1 MSERLKDIRRRVQ
14 LETKLL
20 WPEEVPWLVGEV
32 DRLLDEVARLKVML
46 MDAPIDEEHEMGRKV
61 FNDNGLEVCAE
72 YGHEAGAAQRKL
84 WREERSQD
92 RTCLNCGFWEELDG
106 VFPLY
111 NMSGAPMD
119 WTGWCHR
126 YPPTRNDTDESTDD
140 NSPTV
145 TRHDDWCGEYVENEG
160 ACRRN
165 PPNSAENGGFADNGA
180 GNV

>member
-1 MSERLKDIRRRVQ
+1 MSERLKDIRRRVK
-14 LETKLL
+14 LESKLF
-20 WPEEVPWLVGEV
+20 WPEEVEWLLGEV
-32 DRLLDEVARLKVML
+32 DRLEAML
-46 MDAPIDEEHEMGRKV
+46 SKAPISEEHEMGRKV
-61 FNDNGLEVCAE
+61 FKDNGWEVCAE

-92 RTCLNCGFWEELDG
+92 KTCLNCGFWEELDG

-165 PPNSAENGGFADNGA
+165 PPNSAENGGFVDNGA
-180 GNV
+180 GND